1 MDENVTPPTPA
12 PEPAPTSAPLPPPP
26 PLRAAPPRFQPPA
39 YVPPTPRGG
48 RGWKVFA
55 LILCV
60 LLVLVL
66 IFNPLA
72 ILSDLAGGGGGMM
85 HGHAS
90 GPQLQEHWL
99 EDNGSANRIVVVP
112 VEGVITSSSMGR
124 GGPTMVDIIAE
135 QLKHAAEDKRVKAVV
150 LKVNSPG
157 GEVLASDDIYNLI
170 VKFQRDT
177 RKPVVASMGSLAAS
191 GGYYVS
197 APCQWIVCH
206 ELTITGSIGVIMHG
220 YNFRGL
226 MDKVGV
232 RPEVFKSGKFKDMLS
247 PDKREEDISAEEREM
262 VQSMVNETFDKFKS
276 IVAEGRG
283 AAAKKNA
290 SAGDAGRTL
299 VENWAQYADGRILSG
314 KEALN
319 KGFVDELGNLD
330 TAVARAE
337 KLAKI
342 SGANLIEYQPVFD
355 LGDLFGL
362 FGQSA
367 QAQSEARTLKIDVGF
382 DAPKLQLGRMYFMC
396 PLALPR

>member
-1 MDENVTPPTPA
+1 MDETVTPPTPA
-12 PEPAPTSAPLPPPP
+12 PAPAPASTPPLPPP
-26 PLRAAPPRFQPPA
+26 PLRAAPPRFQQPSYAPPA
-39 YVPPTPRGG
+39 PRGG
-48 RGWKVFA
+48 RGWKVLA

-66 IFNPLA
+66 IFNPFA
-72 ILSDLAGGGGGMM
+72 MLSEIAGGGSVL
-85 HGHAS
+85 HGHAG
-90 GPQLQEHWL
+90 GPQLQAHWI

-124 GGPTMVDIIAE
+124 GGPTMVDIIQE
-135 QLKHAAEDKRVKAVV
+135 QLRHAAEDKRVKAVV

-197 APCQWIVCH
+197 APCQWIVAN

-247 PDKREEDISAEEREM
+247 PDKREEDISQEERDM
-262 VQSMVNETFDKFKS
+262 IQSMINETFDKFKS

-283 AAAKKNA
+283 NALKKN
-290 SAGDAGRTL
+290 SADADKGRAL
-299 VENWAQYADGRILSG
+299 SDNWVQYADGRILSG
-314 KEALN
+314 KEAL
-319 KGFVDELGNLD
+319 KQGFVDEVGNFEA
-330 TAVARAE
+330 AVERAQ

-342 SGANLIEYQPVFD
+342 SDANLLQYQPVFG
-355 LGDLFGL
+355 LGDLLGL
-362 FGQSA
+362 LGK
-367 QAQSEARTLKIDVGF
+367 SEVQTLKIDLGL
-382 DAPKLQLGRMYFMC
+382 DLPKLQLGRLYFLC

>member
-1 MDENVTPPTPA
+1 MEENLTPPTPEPSPA
-12 PEPAPTSAPLPPPP
+12 APAPTPP
-26 PLRAAPPRFQPPA
+26 PLRQAPPPFTPPA
-39 YVPPTPRGG
+39 YAPTPTRPRGG
-48 RGWKVFA
+48 SGWKIFA
-55 LILCV
+55 IICAV
-60 LLVLVL
+60 LLLL
-66 IFNPLA
+66 SLAFNSLH
-72 ILSDLAGGGGGMM
+72 LFSSMMSMSSEGGMTA
-85 HGHAS
+85 GHRS
-90 GPQLQEHWL
+90 TGPRLQENWL
-99 EDNGSANRIVVVP
+99 KESDGQNKIAVIP
-112 VEGVITSSSMGR
+112 VEGVIMGKGMGR
-124 GGPTMVDIIAE
+124 GAGMVELLAE
-135 QLKHAAEDKRVKAVV
+135 QFKRAAEDKHVKAVV

-157 GEVLASDDIYNLI
+157 GEVLASDDIYKI
-170 VKFQRDT
+170 IEQFQSKSG
-177 RKPVVASMGSLAAS
+177 KPVVASMGSLAAS

-197 APCQWIVCH
+197 APCRWIVAN

-262 VQSMVNETFDKFKS
+262 IQSMVNETFDKFKS
-276 IVAEGRG
+276 IVADGRG
-283 AAAKKNA
+283 AAAKKN
-290 SAGDAGRTL
+290 SDAGDSGRKL
-299 VENWAQYADGRILSG
+299 VENWAQFADGRILSG

-342 SGANLIEYQPVFD
+342 SEANLIEYQPVFE
-355 LGDLFGL
+355 LGDLFGM
-362 FGQSA
+362 FGQSS
-367 QAQSEARTLKIDVGF
+367 QSEARTLKIDVGF